1 MLDPLGFINLD
12 QLMALI
18 ATHGDAIYLLG
29 FTFAVARSGFLPPLL
44 AGYAA
49 HKGALEPALTF
60 LAFWAGSWL
69 GDEIRFF
76 VGRRW
81 GRSIVARLEL
91 LHRPI
96 EIAFGLLD
104 RYPTLFI
111 VSYRFARGMRSVAA
125 MVVGMTELIW
135 ARFTGLNL
143 VGAALWAGVFTGAG
157 YSLGHVSEAVLGDAA
172 NKATLALLA
181 LVLLAGWL
189 LSRRVQPAAR

>member
-1 MLDPLGFINLD
+1 MLAPFAFVSLE

-49 HKGALEPALTF
+49 HQGALEPLLTF
-60 LAFWAGSWL
+60 AVFWGGSWL

-76 VGRRW
+76 IGRRW
-81 GRSIVARLEL
+81 GRAIVARWEM

-104 RYPTLFI
+104 RHPTVFI
-111 VSYRFARGMRSVAA
+111 LSYRFARGMRSVAA
-125 MVVGMTELIW
+125 IVVGMAELLW
-135 ARFTGLNL
+135 ARFTALSL
-143 VGAALWAGVFTGAG
+143 IGAALWAGAFTGAG

-181 LVLLAGWL
+181 LFIIAGWL
-189 LSRRVQPAAR
+189 ISRRTQPAR

>member
-1 MLDPLGFINLD
+1 MLAPFAFVSLE

-49 HKGALEPALTF
+49 HQGALEPLLTF
-60 LAFWAGSWL
+60 AVFWGGSWL

-76 VGRRW
+76 IGRRW
-81 GRSIVARLEL
+81 GRAIVARWEM

-104 RYPTLFI
+104 RHPTVFI
-111 VSYRFARGMRSVAA
+111 LSYRFARGMRSVAA
-125 MVVGMTELIW
+125 IVVGMAELLW
-135 ARFTGLNL
+135 ARFTALSL
-143 VGAALWAGVFTGAG
+143 IGAALWAGAFTGAG

-181 LVLLAGWL
+181 LFIVAGWL
-189 LSRRVQPAAR
+189 ISRRTQPAR

>member
-1 MLDPLGFINLD
+1 MFDPLGLISLD

-18 ATHGDAIYLLG
+18 ATHGDAIYVLG
-29 FTFAVARSGFLPPLL
+29 FTFALARSGFLPPLL

-49 HKGALEPALTF
+49 HQGALEPALTF
-60 LAFWAGSWL
+60 AVFWGGSWL
-69 GDEIRFF
+69 GDEIRFYI
-76 VGRRW
+76 GRRW
-81 GRSIVARLEL
+81 GRAIVTRFEI

-104 RYPTLFI
+104 RYPLLFI
-111 VSYRFARGMRSVAA
+111 LSYRFARGMRSVAA

-143 VGAALWAGVFTGAG
+143 IGAALWAGIFTGAG

-181 LVLLAGWL
+181 LFLLAGWL
-189 LSRRVQPAAR
+189 LTRRAQATR

>member
-1 MLDPLGFINLD
+1 MLAPFAFVSLE

-49 HKGALEPALTF
+49 HQGALEPLLTF
-60 LAFWAGSWL
+60 AVFWGGSWL

-76 VGRRW
+76 IGRRW
-81 GRSIVARLEL
+81 GRAIVGRWEM

-104 RYPTLFI
+104 RHPTVFI
-111 VSYRFARGMRSVAA
+111 LSYRFARGMRSVAA
-125 MVVGMTELIW
+125 IVVGMAELLW
-135 ARFTGLNL
+135 ARFTALSL
-143 VGAALWAGVFTGAG
+143 IGAALWAGAFTGAG

-172 NKATLALLA
+172 NRATLGLLA
-181 LVLLAGWL
+181 LFIVAGWL
-189 LSRRVQPAAR
+189 ISRRTQPAR

>member
-1 MLDPLGFINLD
+1 MLDPFGLINLD

-18 ATHGDAIYLLG
+18 ATHGDAIYVLG

-49 HKGALEPALTF
+49 HQGALEPALTF
-60 LAFWAGSWL
+60 AVFWAGSWL

-81 GRSIVARLEL
+81 GRSIVARFEL

-104 RYPTLFI
+104 RYPNLFI

-125 MVVGMTELIW
+125 MVVGMTGLLW
-135 ARFTGLNL
+135 VRFTGLNL
-143 VGAALWAGVFTGAG
+143 LGAALWAGVFTGAG

-181 LVLLAGWL
+181 LFLLVGWL
-189 LSRRVQPAAR
+189 LTRRAQTAR

>member
-1 MLDPLGFINLD
+1 MLDPFAVVSLE
-12 QLMALI
+12 QLMGFI

-49 HKGALEPALTF
+49 HQGALEPRLTF
-60 LAFWAGSWL
+60 AVFWGGSWL

-81 GRSIVARLEL
+81 GRSIIARFEF

-104 RYPTLFI
+104 RHPTLF
-111 VSYRFARGMRSVAA
+111 VLSYRFARGMRSVAA
-125 MVVGMTELIW
+125 MVIGMTELAW
-135 ARFTGLNL
+135 ARFSALNL
-143 VGAALWAGVFTGAG
+143 AGAALWAGVFTGAG
-157 YSLGHVSEAVLGDAA
+157 YSLGQVSETVLGDAA

-181 LVLLAGWL
+181 LFLLAGWL
-189 LSRRVQPAAR
+189 ISRRLQPAR